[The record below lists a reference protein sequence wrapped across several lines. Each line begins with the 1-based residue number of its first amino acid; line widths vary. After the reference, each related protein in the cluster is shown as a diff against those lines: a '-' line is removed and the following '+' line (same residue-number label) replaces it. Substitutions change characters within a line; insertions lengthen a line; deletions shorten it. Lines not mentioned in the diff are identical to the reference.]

1 MRREKYFYNKQTLQY
16 EKVKLTTKEKTG
28 RIFGIASAMLIS
40 GILFG
45 SLLWRFFPSPQIQ
58 LKDDEISHL
67 VSENMEMQ
75 ELLNHMSSALTNI
88 QERDRWVHRM
98 VLEMDPIDE
107 NIWEGG
113 VGGHEPYAE
122 LQNFRQSGKMMAQL
136 RQKAEKLK
144 RQMVVQSKSLDEIE
158 KMAADKEN
166 MLASI
171 PSIKP
176 IRADKLNRRVQLLSG
191 FGYRI
196 HPIYKIRKMHAGIDF
211 SAKSGTPIQS
221 TGDGKVVKVKN
232 SGRRSYGLH
241 VIIDHGYGYQTLYGH
256 MSSADVKVGQVI
268 KKGQEIG
275 KVGSTGASTAPHCHY
290 EVHYKGKAINPIDY
304 VLDGLSPKEYQ
315 ELVRLA
321 ELENQSFD

>member
-1 MRREKYFYNKQTLQY
+1 MRQEKYFYNKQTLQY
-16 EKVKLTTKEKTG
+16 EKVKLTGKEKAN
-28 RIFGIASAMLIS
+28 RFFGIASAILVS
-40 GILFG
+40 GVLFG
-45 SLLWRFFPSPQIQ
+45 LLFWRFFPSPQVQ
-58 LKDDEISHL
+58 LQQDEIDRL
-67 VSENMEMQ
+67 VAENMAIQ
-75 ELLNHMSSALTNI
+75 DLVDNMSNTLANI

-107 NIWEGG
+107 NLWASGT
-113 VGGHEPYAE
+113 GGHEPYPD
-122 LQNFRQSGKMMAQL
+122 LQQFRTSGKMMALL

-144 RQMVVQSKSLDEIE
+144 RQMVIQSKSFDQIE
-158 KMAADKEN
+158 KIAADKEK

-171 PSIKP
+171 PAIKP
-176 IRADKLNRRVQLLSG
+176 IRSDKLNRRVQLLSG

-211 SAKSGTPIQS
+211 SAKKGTPIQA
-221 TGDGKVVKVKN
+221 TGDGKVIKVIN

-241 VIIDHGYGYQTLYGH
+241 VVIDHGYGYQTLYGH
-256 MSSADVKVGQVI
+256 MSKVEVKVGQKI

-275 KVGSTGASTAPHCHY
+275 KVGSTGTSTAPHCHY
-290 EVHYKGKAINPIDY
+290 EVHYKGKAVNPIDY

-321 ELENQSFD
+321 ELNNQSFD